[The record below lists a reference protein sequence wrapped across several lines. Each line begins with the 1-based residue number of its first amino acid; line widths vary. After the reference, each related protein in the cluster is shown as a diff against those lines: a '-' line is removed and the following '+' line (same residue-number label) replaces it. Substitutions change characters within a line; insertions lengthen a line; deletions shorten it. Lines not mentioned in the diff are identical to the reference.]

1 MKGVN
6 NNIKLA
12 LPKINGEFMTA
23 LNFRQS
29 HRDFNPDKELTLQE
43 LSDLLWVTYGNNRE
57 HTKRKKGTFLAYKTV
72 PSAFAAYPLIIF
84 VFLKSGVYKYDP
96 ENNNLILVKSG
107 DFREKSGGQPYVKNA
122 CVNISIWVDW
132 KVYKNIENPHAQEFL
147 KIKNNYQRM
156 AFVDAG
162 IICQNIH
169 VFCTIRNMKTI
180 TRGMSGDEDELRV
193 LLGLDNECDLVIAQ
207 SVGY

>member
-1 MKGVN
+1 MKSLN

-23 LNFRQS
+23 LNFRKSQ
-29 HRDFNPDKELTLQE
+29 RDFNPDKELTLQE
-43 LSDLLWVTYGNNRE
+43 LSDLLWVIYGNNRE

-96 ENNNLILVKSG
+96 ENNNLILVKAG

-122 CVNISIWVDW
+122 SVNISIWVDW
-132 KVYKNIENPHAQEFL
+132 KVYNNLTFAQDFL
-147 KIKNNYQRM
+147 KMKNNYQRM

-169 VFCTIRNMKTI
+169 IFCTVRNMKTI
-180 TRGMSGDEDELRV
+180 TRGMSGNEEELRE
-193 LLGLDNECDLVIAQ
+193 LLGLDNDCDLVIAQ
-207 SVGY
+207 SVGF

>member
-1 MKGVN
+1 MKNLN

-23 LNFRQS
+23 LNFRKSQ
-29 HRDFNPDKELTLQE
+29 RDFNPDKELTLQE

-57 HTKRKKGTFLAYKTV
+57 HTKIKKGTLPAYKTV

-96 ENNNLILVKSG
+96 ENNNLILVKAG

-122 CVNISIWVDW
+122 SVNISIWVDW
-132 KVYKNIENPHAQEFL
+132 KAYNKVTFAQDFL
-147 KIKNNYQRM
+147 KMKNNYQRM

-169 VFCTIRNMKTI
+169 IFCTVRNMKTI
-180 TRGMSGDEDELRV
+180 TRGMSGNEEELRE

-207 SVGY
+207 SVGF